1 MILAHRLA
9 SGPDPFGQNLAQSA
23 GTKPDQDWFAQCDP
37 DRLWRDGTESES
49 GKLVAGLH
57 SARNLAR

>member
-23 GTKPDQDWFAQCDP
+23 RTNPDQGWFAQYDP
-37 DRLWRDGTESES
+37 DRPWRNGTESES
-49 GKLVAGLH
+49 GKLVAGQH